1 MSKCLNVST
10 FFSVSVFKWLNDSHL
25 YPDSCLRSWVQSLLG
40 RPACIHHGQIW
51 FIYRFIY
58 LQIYRFI
65 HIYLQPL
72 NGTGGPIQSLSGLLV
87 LTMSRFMALLKA
99 PDGPGGPTKTIKKLA
114 FTQLQALNG
123 PGGPIQ
129 CLSGLLAFTLAR
141 FITLHQTLKEPAG
154 PIGDIL

>member
-1 MSKCLNVST
+1 MIYIYIQIHACVHPTAST
-10 FFSVSVFKWLNDSHL
+10 DWT
-25 YPDSCLRSWVQSLLG
+25 RRVQSVLV
-40 RPACIHHGQIW
+40 RPACVHHGQICY
-51 FIYRFIY
+51 IYRFIY

-72 NGTGGPIQSLSGLLV
+72 NGTGGPIQSLPGLLV
-87 LTMSRFMALLKA
+87 LTMSIFMALLKA

-123 PGGPIQ
+123 PVGPIQ

-141 FITLHQTLKEPAG
+141 FITINQTLKEPAG
-154 PIGDIL
+154 PNGGIL

>member
-1 MSKCLNVST
+1 MFKY
-10 FFSVSVFKWLNDSHL
+10 FSVSVFKWLSDSHL
-25 YPDSCLRSWVQSLLG
+25 YPDSCLRSRVQSVLV
-40 RPACIHHGQIW
+40 RPACVHHGQICY
-51 FIYRFIY
+51 IYRFIY

-87 LTMSRFMALLKA
+87 LTMAIFMALLKA

-123 PGGPIQ
+123 PVGPIQ
-129 CLSGLLAFTLAR
+129 CLSGLLAFTMAR
-141 FITLHQTLKEPAG
+141 FITLPQALDG
-154 PIGDIL
+154 PLLHYPDFKSYFFCV